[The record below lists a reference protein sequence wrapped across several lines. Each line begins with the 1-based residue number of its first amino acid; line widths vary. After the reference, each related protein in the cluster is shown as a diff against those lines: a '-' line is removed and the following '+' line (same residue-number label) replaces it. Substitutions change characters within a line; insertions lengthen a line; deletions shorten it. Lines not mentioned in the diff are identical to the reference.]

1 MEVYVTFICSIL
13 CTPSFEVRIHDRF
26 LYSVV
31 FCDLLIEV
39 VFHACKIEYI
49 KSPRESVKTLGLLIV
64 PFHLTSVRTYP
75 ILLWDYGTKSF
86 HRLFDCSLY
95 SFLHELVKLII
106 YSCSWR
112 INHTP
117 CVIWFSVYLSSR
129 LFVYSQ
135 GVAIRLILRSII
147 VLYIGVGSIS
157 IVCIDLGVCLS
168 FYFPL
173 GTFLCCISLGHPFG
187 SRIALSFLPGL
198 WLCFPLVP

>member
-13 CTPSFEVRIHDRF
+13 CTPSFEIRIHDRF

-49 KSPRESVKTLGLLIV
+49 KSPRERGELLSFLLCHSTLHLLQCTQYS
-64 PFHLTSVRTYP
+64 F
-75 ILLWDYGTKSF
+75 GTMAQKVST
-86 HRLFDCSLY
+86 LFDCSLY

-157 IVCIDLGVCLS
+157 IVCIDLGVYLS

-173 GTFLCCISLGHPFG
+173 GTFLCYTSLGHPFG
-187 SRIALSFLPGL
+187 SQIVLSFLPGL
-198 WLCFPLVP
+198 WLCFPLIP